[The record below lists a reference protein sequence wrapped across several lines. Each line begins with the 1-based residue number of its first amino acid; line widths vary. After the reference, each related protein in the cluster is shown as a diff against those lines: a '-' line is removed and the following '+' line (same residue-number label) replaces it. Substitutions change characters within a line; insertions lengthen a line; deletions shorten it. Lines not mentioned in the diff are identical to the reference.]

1 MTGKMFGSKLSAIC
15 WGITAIE
22 QRRGFATLKDISIRL
37 KSVRNIQKITK
48 SMKMVSAAKYNKA
61 ERELRGA
68 RVYGVGALQFYNNI
82 GAAESKDKLQEGTIT
97 SGEKEKRL
105 LVLITSD
112 RGLCGSV
119 HTAVAKEAKRL
130 LTEKASEAEYKL
142 VLIGDKAK
150 ASMQILHAN
159 QVLFSCNEIG
169 RLPPT
174 FEDASVIAAKIL
186 SSNYKFDKGFILYN
200 KFRSVVSYK
209 TSIIPMFT
217 LDAIVKQPTMSM
229 YDSID
234 DNVLND
240 YANYSLAQL
249 LYYALKESAAS
260 EQSSRMTAMDSASK
274 NAGEMIDKLTM
285 SFNRTRQSVITRE
298 LIEIISGAACV

>member
-1 MTGKMFGSKLSAIC
+1 MFAAKLSQIPV
-15 WGITAIE
+15 GFTALG
-22 QRRGFATLKDISIRL
+22 QLRGFATLKDISIRL

-68 RVYGVGALQFYNNI
+68 RVYGMGALKFYDNI
-82 GAAESKDKLQEGTIT
+82 GVSEINGECETTTVASKY
-97 SGEKEKRL
+97 KEKRL

-112 RGLCGSV
+112 RGLCGAV
-119 HTAVAKEAKRL
+119 HSSIAKEARRL
-130 LTEKASEAEYKL
+130 LAEKNLEAEYKL
-142 VLIGDKAK
+142 VLVGDKAK
-150 ASMQILHAN
+150 AAMQQLYARH
-159 QVLFSCNEIG
+159 VLFSCNEIG

-174 FEDASVIAAKIL
+174 FEDASIIAAKIL
-186 SSNYKFDKGFILYN
+186 SSDFKFDKGFILYN
-200 KFRSVVSYK
+200 KFRSIVSYK
-209 TSIIPMFT
+209 TSVIPMFT
-217 LDAIVKQPTMSM
+217 LDAIMKKSAISL
-229 YDSID
+229 YDSVD
-234 DNVLND
+234 DAVLLD

-285 SFNRTRQSVITRE
+285 SLNRTRQSVITRE